1 MEKRNPNWEDVAKLL
16 LLCAPKDLLA
26 EFELTEATAQEW
38 AALFEGDTSS
48 MGRRFFVDTFSL
60 ALYYGNKTIVAFRR
74 SYSLVAN
81 LYVSPEVLHSLV
93 AHAKDEEFDATFR
106 LKDELAR
113 QEASRRG
120 KKLVRA
126 RHDKPDSAHSKNK
139 AAGLELKA
147 KWASGNFDTRINC
160 AEQEWAA
167 LGFASLDMASKELRN
182 TPDPSP
188 WPAKKQRK

>member
-93 AHAKDEEFDATFR
+93 GLATAEEFDFTFK

-113 QEASRRG
+113 QAASCAG
-120 KKLVRA
+120 KKRVRA
-126 RHDKPDSAHSKNK
+126 RHDAPDSKHMKTEAARK
-139 AAGLELKA
+139 AIRAT
-147 KWASGNFDTRINC
+147 WANGNFANRDAC
-160 AEQEWAA
+160 AEQEYGVLDVSYSVARKA
-167 LGFASLDMASKELRN
+167 LDK

>member
-1 MEKRNPNWEDVAKLL
+1 MLL
-16 LLCAPKDLLA
+16 LLCAPKDMLA
-26 EFELTEATAQEW
+26 EEGLTEENAQEW
-38 AALFEGDTSS
+38 AAQFVGDTSPR
-48 MGRRFFVDTFSL
+48 GGHTFVDSFAL
-60 ALYYGNKTIVAFRR
+60 ALYYGNKSHVALRK
-74 SYSLVAN
+74 SYPLVVN
-81 LYVSPEVLHSLV
+81 LHVSPEVLHSLV
-93 AHAKDEEFDATFR
+93 AHAKNEEFDATFR

-113 QEASRRG
+113 QEASCRG
-120 KKLVRA
+120 KKRVRA

-147 KWASGNFDTRINC
+147 RWASGNFDTRVNC

-167 LGFASLDMASKELRN
+167 LGFASFDMARKELRN